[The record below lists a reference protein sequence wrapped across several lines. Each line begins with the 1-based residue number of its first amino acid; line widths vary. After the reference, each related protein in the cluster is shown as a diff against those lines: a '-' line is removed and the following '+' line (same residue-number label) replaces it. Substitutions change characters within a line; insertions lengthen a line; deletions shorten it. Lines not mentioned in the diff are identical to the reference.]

1 MQSDNEVELCP
12 EKYSP
17 LSVIK
22 YSDLWSSNKP
32 KRVSCTVI
40 RDVTSHMFTHCDFWN
55 RTWAHAVTYLTSVSM
70 QWGPAYHRHSPGV
83 LLLYYR
89 GWAKT
94 LKLSVFCHSC
104 HIPTF
109 FKDVLLPANREW
121 AHTFVL
127 ISVCRWVCKHLFS
140 CRCLSV
146 QLFRCG

>member
-1 MQSDNEVELCP
+1 MQSDNEVQLCP
-12 EKYSP
+12 EKYSL

-22 YSDLWSSNKP
+22 YGDLWSSNKP
-32 KRVSCTVI
+32 KRVSWTVI

-55 RTWAHAVTYLTSVSM
+55 RSRAHAVTYHTSVSM
-70 QWGPAYHRHSPGV
+70 QWGPTYHRHSPGV

-89 GWAKT
+89 GRAKHWNCQF
-94 LKLSVFCHSC
+94 SVTVARSQL
-104 HIPTF
+104 F
-109 FKDVLLPANREW
+109 FKDLSLPANREW
-121 AHTFVL
+121 AHTFVI